1 MKSLAIVAALG
12 AVLLSSG
19 TNSTEPV
26 SASGTY
32 EVDGGHSSVV
42 FSTKH
47 LDVSR
52 FYGRF
57 NEVSGSIDFNEADV
71 TQSRVSIEIP
81 TASVDSNSEQRD
93 GHLKS
98 PDFFSAKEFP
108 VITYESKSITDS
120 ADAFEI
126 QGELTLRGVTKP
138 VTAKAVQV
146 GSGDTMFGDFRSG
159 FEARF
164 EIQPADFGFTF
175 MKEKPKAVGPGVEV
189 IVSLECIK
197 Q

>member
-12 AVLLSSG
+12 AALLSSG

-93 GHLKS
+93 GHLL
-98 PDFFSAKEFP
+98 
-108 VITYESKSITDS
+108 
-120 ADAFEI
+120 
-126 QGELTLRGVTKP
+126 QHLGVG
-138 VTAKAVQV
+138 Q
-146 GSGDTMFGDFRSG
+146 
-159 FEARF
+159 
-164 EIQPADFGFTF
+164 
-175 MKEKPKAVGPGVEV
+175 
-189 IVSLECIK
+189 
-197 Q
+197 